1 LIKAK
6 MTPCVFK
13 KNHSKCR

>member
-1 LIKAK
+1 